1 MFVTVGVDVVE
12 TGVGVTDVAVGVL
25 VAVAVAVAV
34 AVTIGVS
41 VGTMVGTG
49 CPATVTLTTLDTP
62 TCKLP
67 CSRTAWL
74 GIISPSVA
82 DERTRTCNVTD
93 AGLNRLTVRVQSTV
107 WPEKQVPP
115 KADASTSSRFASS
128 TSRKVSV
135 IGLSLCV
142 VTARL

>member
-1 MFVTVGVDVVE
+1 MFVAVGVDVVE

-25 VAVAVAVAV
+25 VAVLV
-34 AVTIGVS
+34 AVTVGVS
-41 VGTMVGTG
+41 VGELVGTVP
-49 CPATVTLTTLDTP
+49 PATVTFTTLETP

-67 CSRTAWL
+67 CSNTAWL
-74 GIISPSVA
+74 GIIDPSVA
-82 DERTRTCNVTD
+82 DARTRTCNVTD

-107 WPEKQVPP
+107 WPGKHVPP
-115 KADASTSSRFASS
+115 KADASISSRFASS

>member
-1 MFVTVGVDVVE
+1 MFVAVGVDVSV

-34 AVTIGVS
+34 TIGVS
-41 VGTMVGTG
+41 VGELVGTVP
-49 CPATVTLTTLDTP
+49 PATVTFTTLDTP

-67 CSRTAWL
+67 CSNTAWL
-74 GIISPSVA
+74 GIIDPSVA
-82 DERTRTCNVTD
+82 DARTRTCNVTD
-93 AGLNRLTVRVQSTV
+93 AGLKRLTVRVQRTV
-107 WPEKQVPP
+107 WPVKHVPP